1 MRSIFNLTCSVIHTR
16 DYNTCSIKRC
26 FRSLMTPSGSEK
38 KSTNQISMYFRFL
51 LFGDLAQNGAAFLSN
66 IFMTL
71 QHQAI
76 EDGFSVIAQLES
88 CFKLSKFR
96 QTITFLPIRIISS
109 TVCTNSVI
117 LSLLAF
123 VTWFSFVDP
132 QQLPSSDIG
141 NSSRISSLKNPNPDS
156 SGEK

>member
-1 MRSIFNLTCSVIHTR
+1 MQCYHIR

-26 FRSLMTPSGSEK
+26 FRSLMIPSGSEK
-38 KSTNQISMYFRFL
+38 KSTNQISMYFRFC

-76 EDGFSVIAQLES
+76 DDGFSDIAQLES

-96 QTITFLPIRIISS
+96 QTITFFPIRIMSS
-109 TVCTNSVI
+109 TVCTNSII
-117 LSLLAF
+117 LSSLAL
-123 VTWFSFVDP
+123 VTWLSFVDP
-132 QQLPSSDIG
+132 QQLPSVDLG
-141 NSSRISSLKNPNPDS
+141 TSSRISSLKKPNPDS
-156 SGEK
+156 SGAK